1 MIGRFS
7 LEQSKWK
14 WNRKV
19 ESCQW
24 TLSVERECCCSICI
38 NTIKSEIK
46 FTYKQRRWTMT
57 RMMEKWADKTLQRW
71 WRESYYDS
79 SKQVQ
84 VCLFV
89 CCFKLQPEGTF
100 KSRWLLVLV
109 VLVVVTSFK
118 LTWTTRRSPSRSSV
132 RVPLRLVW
140 LGRITWTWSHHS
152 TSSSFIIVLLV
163 INAVTYFEISSTM
176 MQFHWPEIQVK
187 LDGMY

>member
-1 MIGRFS
+1 MRCSLEQSKWNLETSAALSVSIQDERADPAGCKQSTIERFS

-140 LGRITWTWSHHS
+140 LGRIT
-152 TSSSFIIVLLV
+152 
-163 INAVTYFEISSTM
+163 
-176 MQFHWPEIQVK
+176 
-187 LDGMY
+187 